1 MGASPAESVAIGLR
15 VKTGRAIAVVLAG
28 PPRSPRVVVRR
39 ELVLHDAA
47 VPDSGQPYHAG
58 LEAGERADA
67 IVRQLAEVVR
77 AASSAAV
84 RGFVDELE
92 RAGLEPRA
100 AGIVAG
106 SLVDPAT
113 IKNPHMHAHA
123 AEGQLFLEA
132 VKAGLEHCGLGAAV
146 HVEKDLHGNAS
157 RVLHSTEGALDRDVG
172 AMGKA
177 FGKPWR
183 RDEKTAAL
191 AAWVALGD
199 EQVRRKSR

>member
-1 MGASPAESVAIGLR
+1 VGPAESVAIGIR

-28 PPRSPRVVVRR
+28 SPRSPRVVTRR
-39 ELVLHDAA
+39 ELVLYDAT
-47 VPDSGQPYHAG
+47 VPGSGQPYHAG
-58 LEAGERADA
+58 LEAGGRAA
-67 IVRQLAEVVR
+67 ALVRALAEVVR
-77 AASSAAV
+77 VTSSVAV
-84 RGFVDELE
+84 RGFVDELA

-106 SLVDPAT
+106 SLVDPDT

-123 AEGQLFLEA
+123 AEGRLFLEA
-132 VKAGLEHCGLGAAV
+132 VTAGLERCGLAAAV

-157 RVLHSTEGALDRDVG
+157 RILRATEGALERDVG

-199 EQVRRKSR
+199 ESGRRKGR